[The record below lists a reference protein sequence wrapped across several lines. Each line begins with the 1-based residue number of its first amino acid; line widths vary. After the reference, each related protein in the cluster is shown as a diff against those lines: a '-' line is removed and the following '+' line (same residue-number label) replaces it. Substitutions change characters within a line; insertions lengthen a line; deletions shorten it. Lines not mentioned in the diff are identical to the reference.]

1 MFMKKKKV
9 WMIDD
14 ARRTEPFETAIWFS
28 GIILLRA

>member
-1 MFMKKKKV
+1 MFMKKEEG
-9 WMIDD
+9 MDD